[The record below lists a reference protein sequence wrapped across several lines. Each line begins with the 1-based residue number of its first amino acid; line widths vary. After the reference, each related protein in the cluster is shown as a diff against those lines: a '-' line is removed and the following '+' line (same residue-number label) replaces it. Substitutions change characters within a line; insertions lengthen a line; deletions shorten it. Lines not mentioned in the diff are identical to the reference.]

1 MNEQQ
6 NGASDDSEQESSPQP
21 TPQSSEESS
30 KESQLPLNPPLSAT
44 EARVLGCLIEKEGT
58 TPETYP
64 LTQNATVTA
73 CNQKTSRNPVMK
85 LDPGKVGQTLRALEQ
100 RKLVRSEY
108 GARASRYYHRV
119 DAELKLT
126 AAQRVLIGLLLLRGP
141 QTLAELYARSERM
154 HRFDDLEDVKY
165 NLDRLAAHDAPMVV
179 RLPRGPGQREDRYM
193 HLLAGPVDSALSH
206 PDHAPAATPAESA
219 ETESLQ
225 QRVAELEERVAELER
240 KIEG

>member
-1 MNEQQ
+1 MNEPSQE
-6 NGASDDSEQESSPQP
+6 SHQESSQA
-21 TPQSSEESS
+21 SADESE
-30 KESQLPLNPPLSAT
+30 LPLNPPLSAT

-64 LTQNATVTA
+64 LTQNAVVTA

-108 GARASRYYHRV
+108 GARASRYYHRA

-141 QTLAELYARSERM
+141 QTLSELFSRSERM
-154 HRFDDLEDVKY
+154 HRFDDLDDVKFS
-165 NLDRLAAHDAPMVV
+165 LDRLAAHDKPLVV

-193 HLLAGPVDSALSH
+193 HLLAGPVDSAASQ
-206 PDHAPAATPAESA
+206 PDHAPAATPADSA

-225 QRVAELEERVAELER
+225 KRVAELEERVAELER